1 MKQDIQNKED
11 IILLVNTFYD
21 HVKIDKVIGHFF
33 IEVVDVHWETHLPKM
48 YEFWSQILFQNGN
61 FNGNPM
67 QTHRHVH
74 SLHNMTK
81 EDFEHWLFLFKN
93 TVDSLFEGNNAEII
107 KQRAANIATS
117 LTLKVVYNMGA

>member
-81 EDFEHWLFLFKN
+81 EDFEHWLTTPNILLDNKAPMDFLD
-93 TVDSLFEGNNAEII
+93 TVSGLKFIDN
-107 KQRAANIATS
+107 R
-117 LTLKVVYNMGA
+117 LTAMEFGENV